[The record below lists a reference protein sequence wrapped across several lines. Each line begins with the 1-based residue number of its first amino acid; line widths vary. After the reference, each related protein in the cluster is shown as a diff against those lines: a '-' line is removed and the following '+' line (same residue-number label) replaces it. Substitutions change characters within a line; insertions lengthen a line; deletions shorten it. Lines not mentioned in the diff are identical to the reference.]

1 LSVRQLTAAATSRW
15 LPPLVLLTSS
25 HAGSTHPRFPA
36 FSRFSTTFAEKMSEN
51 RDQLS
56 AKLNADSR
64 EVRWFTADPPCFLRS
79 VSTASAFG
87 RKFVFF
93 MVRVS

>member
-1 LSVRQLTAAATSRW
+1 
-15 LPPLVLLTSS
+15 
-25 HAGSTHPRFPA
+25 
-36 FSRFSTTFAEKMSEN
+36 MSEN